1 MRTMNKS
8 KSDLTRARSHGNLV
22 EDNGIDAENGRLSE
36 LNDRLSQVDMVLKE
50 IELTP
55 YDKNKKLI
63 YAHEKETSILN

>member
-1 MRTMNKS
+1 M
-8 KSDLTRARSHGNLV
+8 
-22 EDNGIDAENGRLSE
+22 EDNALDAENGRLSE